1 VNGYVKSIVAKVEP
15 EILSSLEE
23 LRKACPS
30 ADEVCRRGYT
40 HQIKLTSLDEIEQIN
55 YLYRQ
60 RDQLN
65 KSGELYEVDHK
76 IPLFKGGLHTLENL
90 QLLSCKEHR
99 LKSKQDLKRYNL
111 KESTRQTTA
120 HCN

>member
-1 VNGYVKSIVAKVEP
+1 MNDYVRSIVAKVEP

-65 KSGELYEVDHK
+65 KSGELYEVDHE